1 MNRSINALW
10 CWFIIVLVAG
20 CSGGVKEDQKT
31 LAKNEILKAEKA
43 FQEMA
48 REKGLRDAFVFYAD
62 ENAAIIRGE
71 RLIKGKKAIQAW
83 YDKRSGSK
91 MELNWTPDFVDVSS
105 SGDLGYTYGRYLF
118 VVTDSN
124 GVRKEGKGIFHTVW
138 KKQPDGTWK
147 YVWD

>member
-1 MNRSINALW
+1 MNIEMRIFGYFLIAM
-10 CWFIIVLVAG
+10 VVAG

-31 LAKNEILKAEKA
+31 LAKKEILEAEKA
-43 FQEMA
+43 FQQMA

-91 MELNWTPDFVDVSS
+91 MELNWTPDFVEVSS
-105 SGDLGYTYGRYLF
+105 SGDLGYTYGRYLM
-118 VVTDSN
+118 VITDSN

>member
-1 MNRSINALW
+1 MNIEMRIFGYFLIAM
-10 CWFIIVLVAG
+10 VVAG

-31 LAKNEILKAEKA
+31 LAKKEILEAEKA
-43 FQEMA
+43 FQQMA

-62 ENAAIIRGE
+62 EN
-71 RLIKGKKAIQAW
+71 AIQAW

-91 MELNWTPDFVDVSS
+91 MELNWTPDFVEVSS
-105 SGDLGYTYGRYLF
+105 SGDLGYTYGRYLM
-118 VVTDSN
+118 VITDSN